1 MQKLTWDVT
10 YHGLLESRTG
20 NFNIT
25 VKKAKTDALI
35 SERFDLRTYFFF
47 KRKVCYSAID
57 VGTFQNIP
65 KNFRAQFR
73 AGPERGINLESS
85 K

>member
-1 MQKLTWDVT
+1 MLSFLNGLT
-10 YHGLLESRTG
+10 YGLT
-20 NFNIT
+20 
-25 VKKAKTDALI
+25 
-35 SERFDLRTYFFF
+35 FFF

>member
-1 MQKLTWDVT
+1 MLSFPKGSMKLTD
-10 YHGLLESRTG
+10 S
-20 NFNIT
+20 
-25 VKKAKTDALI
+25 
-35 SERFDLRTYFFF
+35 FF